1 MQPNSL
7 RMELKDA
14 RTSKLA
20 QVFQLYS
27 LNLCIRFECPYHGWT
42 YSTSGR
48 LTKAK
53 RLKGIQ
59 DFSAKN
65 FSLIPIA
72 VQTWGPFIFIN
83 LSSKNDRIVST
94 DFAEVRNSMENEV
107 GPFDQGMKFVK
118 RVVYDVESNW
128 KVDLHSIYCSIVKK
142 KCVPRRSSLIITWME
157 ATTSRFCIKT

>member
-1 MQPNSL
+1 MHG
-7 RMELKDA
+7 
-14 RTSKLA
+14 
-20 QVFQLYS
+20 QVKFEKGATIQNRFTKPLS
-27 LNLCIRFECPYHGWT
+27 RFECPYHGWT

-65 FSLIPIA
+65 FSLIPIS
-72 VQTWGPFIFIN
+72 VQQWGPFIFIN

-94 DFAEVRNSMENEV
+94 DFAEVRTSMENEV
-107 GPFDQGMKFVK
+107 GPFDHGMKFVK

-128 KVDLHSIYCSIVKK
+128 KVS
-142 KCVPRRSSLIITWME
+142 TN
-157 ATTSRFCIKT
+157 TTEKFL

>member
-1 MQPNSL
+1 MS
-7 RMELKDA
+7 
-14 RTSKLA
+14 
-20 QVFQLYS
+20 
-27 LNLCIRFECPYHGWT
+27 RFECPYHGWT

-72 VQTWGPFIFIN
+72 LQQWGPFIFIN
-83 LSSKNDRIVST
+83 LSSKNDRIVSAE
-94 DFAEVRNSMENEV
+94 FAEVRTSMENEV
-107 GPFDQGMKFVK
+107 GPFEHGMKFVK

-128 KVDLHSIYCSIVKK
+128 KVGANS
-142 KCVPRRSSLIITWME
+142 TE
-157 ATTSRFCIKT
+157 RFL

>member
-1 MQPNSL
+1 MRDRP
-7 RMELKDA
+7 K
-14 RTSKLA
+14 SKKYCGTILD
-20 QVFQLYS
+20 YTR
-27 LNLCIRFECPYHGWT
+27 NLLPLRFECPYHGWT

-72 VQTWGPFIFIN
+72 VQRWGPFIFIN
-83 LSSKNDRIVST
+83 LSSKNDRIVSKE
-94 DFAEVRNSMENEV
+94 FAAIQSSIETEV

-118 RVVYDVESNW
+118 RVTYDVESNW
-128 KVDLHSIYCSIVKK
+128 KVRKVFFFIFSPNS
-142 KCVPRRSSLIITWME
+142 RSNP
-157 ATTSRFCIKT
+157 F